1 MNVWAVLAAPAVI
14 ALGAAAVYVIRRR
27 LAQRAAAS
35 VTPTTHILQP
45 FSRSPL
51 RHGVSAPVRL
61 SDLTTAGQESHR
73 KREEQEDLAT
83 LALFLNDVRDLYG
96 ADEAIF
102 WEWVEQRDA
111 LIPAS
116 WSPAD
121 SERPKHFRSVDWAPL
136 VQWAAEGRVV
146 HFDAGDGRPKVAAAP
161 VIEDDRLI
169 GVLSV
174 SNATS
179 LEAERALLKDW
190 MPRHAAQLSRMLG
203 LFSVR
208 REYAR
213 HMRQNRAL
221 LHAVQ
226 RIQSHPSQEALVRS
240 ICQTAIDVSSATASA
255 LVRWRADRG
264 KGIVQFATPG
274 FKHRAPFDLS
284 EDSLVAQ
291 VCRARMPLVIEDAG
305 RLAPDV
311 TLFFAGDGE
320 CRSGSFGIVPLS
332 RDDRV
337 LGAIVV
343 ASPSVGGVLQ
353 DETRNIDLL
362 GAVATTSLEMVW
374 DLEETSKRANTDA
387 LTGIANRRFFE
398 ERLEQALN
406 ESDRFGVSVSLLV
419 VDLDH
424 FKRVNDTWGHEAGDL
439 VLRKVSRL
447 LSERVRTVDT
457 VARYGGEEITILLPQ
472 TAMAGAVEL
481 ADRLRRAL
489 AAKTIAFQ
497 GTEITVT
504 ASIGVASYPEAAGSR
519 DALFPAADRA
529 LYEAKHSGRNC
540 VRSAAAVSRGPK
552 S

>member
-1 MNVWAVLAAPAVI
+1 MIVGAVFATSVVI
-14 ALGAAAVYVIRRR
+14 ALGAAAAYFFRRR
-27 LAQRAAAS
+27 TVPRGSAAS
-35 VTPTTHILQP
+35 PQARIPQS
-45 FSRSPL
+45 FSRTPL

-61 SDLTTAGQESHR
+61 SDLTSASQESYR
-73 KREEQEDLAT
+73 QREEQEDLAT
-83 LALFLNDVRDLYG
+83 LALFLDDVRDLYG

-102 WEWVEQRDA
+102 WEWREQRDA
-111 LIPAS
+111 LAPVA
-116 WSPAD
+116 WSPSE
-121 SERPKHFRSVDWAPL
+121 SERPRHFRSSEWAPL
-136 VQWAAEGRVV
+136 VQWSAQGRVV
-146 HFDAGDGRPKVAAAP
+146 HFDAGDGRPRVAVAP
-161 VIEDDRLI
+161 VLENDRLI

-174 SNATS
+174 SNTIS
-179 LEAERALLKDW
+179 LQAERSRLKEW

-208 REYAR
+208 REYGR

-240 ICQTAIDVSSATASA
+240 ICQTAIDVSSATSSA
-255 LVRWRADRG
+255 LIRWRADRG

-291 VCRARMPLVIEDAG
+291 VCRARMPLVIEDAE

-311 TLFFAGDGE
+311 MLFFAGDAE

-332 RDDRV
+332 RDERV

-343 ASPSVGGVLQ
+343 ASPQVGGVLQ

-406 ESDRFGVSVSLLV
+406 ESDRFGASVSLLV

-447 LSERVRTVDT
+447 LAERVRTVDT

-472 TAMAGAVEL
+472 TSIAGAVEL
-481 ADRLRRAL
+481 ADRLRRAVSS
-489 AAKTIAFQ
+489 KTIAFQ

-504 ASIGVASYPEAAGSR
+504 ASFGVASYPETAASR
-519 DALFPAADRA
+519 DGLFPAADRA
-529 LYEAKHSGRNC
+529 LYDAKHSGRNC
-540 VRSAAAVSRGPK
+540 VRSAAAVSRGPTT
-552 S
+552 

>member
-1 MNVWAVLAAPAVI
+1 MNVWAVLATPVVI
-14 ALGAAAVYVIRRR
+14 ALGAAAVYLVRRR
-27 LAQRAAAS
+27 LAQRRSTS
-35 VTPTTHILQP
+35 VPTVRVPQA
-45 FSRSPL
+45 FSRGPM
-51 RHGVSAPVRL
+51 RPGISAPVRL
-61 SDLTTAGQESHR
+61 SDLTTANQESQR
-73 KREEQEDLAT
+73 RREEQEDLAT
-83 LALFLNDVRDLYG
+83 LALFLDDVRDLYA

-111 LIPAS
+111 LVPAS

-121 SERPKHFRSVDWAPL
+121 SERPKHFRSAEWAPL

-146 HFDAGDGRPKVAAAP
+146 HFDAGDGRPRVAAAP
-161 VIEDDRLI
+161 VLEDDRLI
-169 GVLSV
+169 GVLSITNV
-174 SNATS
+174 TA
-179 LEAERALLKDW
+179 LQAERSLLKDW
-190 MPRHAAQLSRMLG
+190 MPRHAAHLSRMLA

-208 REYAR
+208 REYGR

-240 ICQTAIDVSSATASA
+240 ICQTAIDVSSATSSA
-255 LVRWRADRG
+255 LVRWRAERG

-311 TLFFAGDGE
+311 TLFFAADGE

-343 ASPSVGGVLQ
+343 ASPDVGGVPQ

-447 LSERVRTVDT
+447 LAERVRTVDT

-481 ADRLRRAL
+481 ADRLRRAV

-504 ASIGVASYPEAAGSR
+504 ASVGVASYPEAAASR

-540 VRSAAAVSRGPK
+540 VRSAAAVSRGPR